1 MDAVEPLR
9 AAPQRQPRPKRQRTK
24 KPDDPCRQRFDAA
37 GHRPLVQLDRVVG
50 RKPVDRIEPARGH
63 RVLGGILAAAW
74 PVRVR
79 DSREDVALEP
89 EDAVSA
95 RDPRRHMRTVH
106 RCRAAI
112 ARRRRIAH
120 RQRAAC
126 GSTIR
131 APMFCS
137 GWSSSPPSTP
147 FPSPSYRVM
156 GTGAIAYA
164 ACSMVWV
171 FLLGNGTMVNG
182 VIVLVIVYALT
193 VAAMH
198 GEWFDA
204 GHEEP
209 SSGTSASEGA
219 RQAASCANAPA
230 PSAAGNA
237 ASLSGRQVSQIIT
250 SRCQTV
256 AMERKLSPRE
266 TEIFILLAQGRTR
279 TLIQEELVLAG
290 KHREDPRRPHLRKAR
305 RQQPTGHD
313 GPGAR
318 VKRRKTRP
326 DAVACPSLAPS
337 PSKKRAWRAR
347 GGQEGA
353 SRGSFPFLVAD

>member
-1 MDAVEPLR
+1 MLLATVRSFSSIGLWGESPSIESNPL
-9 AAPQRQPRPKRQRTK
+9 
-24 KPDDPCRQRFDAA
+24 A
-37 GHRPLVQLDRVVG
+37 GIVFWAGSSLLLGLFAFATLV
-50 RKPVDRIEPARGH
+50 KH
-63 RVLGGILAAAW
+63 
-74 PVRVR
+74 
-79 DSREDVALEP
+79 VALEP

-112 ARRRRIAH
+112 ARKGAASPMVEEPMRLDDSCAHVLFWMVVIAAIDALP
-120 RQRAAC
+120 Q
-126 GSTIR
+126 
-131 APMFCS
+131 
-137 GWSSSPPSTP
+137 
-147 FPSPSYRVM
+147 PSYRVM

-219 RQAASCANAPA
+219 RQAASGANAPA

-279 TLIQEELVLAG
+279 TLIQEAASLGG

-305 RQQPTGHD
+305 
-313 GPGAR
+313 
-318 VKRRKTRP
+318 
-326 DAVACPSLAPS
+326 
-337 PSKKRAWRAR
+337 
-347 GGQEGA
+347 A
-353 SRGSFPFLVAD
+353 STTDRT